1 MQKPKVVDLFSGC
14 GGLNEG
20 FKQAGFKTLVSNDV
34 WHPAKETFENNND
47 STDFILGDITQKKI
61 RDKIISIGKKADVI
75 IGGPPCQAYSMAGA
89 RDVDDPRGR
98 LFEDYVRIVKDI
110 RPRYFVMEN
119 VMGLLSMEHD
129 RVNLKPFEYRKLA
142 EIKKLEREKASLLL
156 KRKQS
161 KNTKAVKFL
170 KSDEKELEEIK
181 DLLKEKKKTTSS
193 LRVKV
198 TETIKKK
205 FSRLGYEVQI
215 QVLNAADFGVPQK
228 RQRVIV
234 IGGLG
239 KNPIKFPE
247 PSYRAKP
254 NGKNL
259 ELFQSNLSNWI
270 TVKDAIDDLKN
281 RPEDIAFNHIFTKNG
296 KDFQRK
302 LKKTP
307 VGKTV
312 YGGFSDAYF
321 RCPPNEPSRTV
332 KENHGGVFIH
342 YEKDRFMTPRE
353 LARLQSFEDRFIF
366 KGTKSQILVQIGNA
380 VPPKLGYEIAN
391 TLRENL

>member
-1 MQKPKVVDLFSGC
+1 MKKPKIVDLFSGC

-20 FKQAGFKTLVSNDV
+20 FKQAGFETLISNDI
-34 WHPAKETFENNND
+34 WEPASITFEKNNR
-47 STDFILGDITQKKI
+47 SSGFILGDLTKKPI
-61 RDKIISIGKKADVI
+61 RDKIISAGKGAEII

-98 LFEDYVRIVKDI
+98 LFEDYVRIVKEI
-110 RPRYFVMEN
+110 KPKYFVMEN
-119 VMGLLSMEHD
+119 VMGLISMEHD
-129 RVNLKPFEYRKLA
+129 RTDLKPKERKKLE
-142 EIKKLEREKASLLL
+142 EIKKLEKKKADLLL

-161 KNTKAVKFL
+161 KNTKAIKFSRSEG
-170 KSDEKELEEIK
+170 KKLEEIK
-181 DLLKEKKKTTSS
+181 EALKEKRKTTSG
-193 LRVKV
+193 LRVRV
-198 TETIKKK
+198 TETIKKR
-205 FSRLGYEVQI
+205 FSKLGYDVQI
-215 QVLNAADFGVPQK
+215 QVLNAADYGVPQK

-234 IGGLG
+234 IGGLDG
-239 KNPIKFPE
+239 YPVKFPD
-247 PSYRAKP
+247 PSYRAKI
-254 NGKNL
+254 NDKNL
-259 ELFQSNLSNWI
+259 DLFKSNMSDWV

-281 RPEDIAFNHIFTKNG
+281 EPEDIDFNHIFTKNG

-302 LKKTP
+302 IRRTP

-312 YGGFSDAYF
+312 YGGFSDAYY

-353 LARLQSFEDRFIF
+353 LARLQSFKDKFLFR
-366 KGTKSQILVQIGNA
+366 GTKSQILVQIGNA

-391 TLRENL
+391 ALKEQI